1 MIRGTRAGYQQLSGC
16 GLNMFTND
24 ELDEIHRATLDVL
37 EDAGL
42 IVFSDEAQEIFYSHG
57 CKVDKKTNT
66 VKIPPYLVE
75 DAIRSAPSQVLLG
88 GRHPEND
95 VILGGNRVH
104 FTNFAVSIKV
114 LDLETGE
121 ARQSTNRDLADAAIL
136 VDAVEEAD
144 IFFEAVTPGDVPVK
158 MMDAYADETAFSN
171 TTKHFCHAEVLSTEG
186 VRRLF
191 EMGAAIMGSEE
202 EMRRRP
208 IGSIVIGTTAPLQ
221 LIPETCDVITECARL
236 GVPCLIGSEV
246 LSGATG
252 PVTLAG
258 TLIIHAAEVLGGIVL
273 HQLTKKG
280 APVVFAGTSQS
291 LDLKVG
297 NALVGDPEYALLQA
311 ACAKLAQ
318 YYNLPSFHGGT

>member
-1 MIRGTRAGYQQLSGC
+1 MRAGYRQLSGC
-16 GLNMFTND
+16 SFNLFTTD
-24 ELDEIHRATLDVL
+24 ELEELNGAILDVL
-37 EDAGL
+37 EEAGL
-42 IVFSDEAQEIFYSHG
+42 MVFSDEAQEIFYSHG
-57 CKVDKKTNT
+57 CKVDKKTKI

-75 DAIRSAPSQVLLG
+75 DAIRSAPSKVLLG

-95 VILGGNRVH
+95 VILGGNRVN
-104 FTNFAVSIKV
+104 FTCFAVSTKV

-121 ARQSTNRDLADAAIL
+121 ARQSTNKDLAEAATL
-136 VDAVEEAD
+136 VDAVDEAD
-144 IFFEAVTPGDVPVK
+144 IFFEAVTPCDVPVK

-171 TTKHFCHAEVLSTEG
+171 TTKHFCHAEALSTES

-191 EMGAAIMGSEE
+191 EMGVAIMGSEE

-236 GVPCLIGSEV
+236 GVPVMIGSEV

-280 APVVFAGTSQS
+280 GPVIFAGTSQS
-291 LDLKVG
+291 LDLKGG
-297 NALVGDPEYALLQA
+297 NALVGDPEYGLLQA
-311 ACAKLAQ
+311 GCAKLAQ
-318 YYNLPSFHGGT
+318 YYNIPSFHGGG